1 MPLDAAEL
9 AADADVDERPVG
21 ENMQQVTR
29 RAQAQDAA
37 DRYVS
42 MSVHHG
48 ATTTLTTPSAYNTL
62 LLLRVL

>member
-42 MSVHHG
+42 MC
-48 ATTTLTTPSAYNTL
+48 PSRRNDNVNNTERL
-62 LLLRVL
+62 

>member
-37 DRYVS
+37 DRYVY
-42 MSVHHG
+42 VC
-48 ATTTLTTPSAYNTL
+48 PSRRNDNVNNNTQRL
-62 LLLRVL
+62 